1 MSSAPGADGPDW
13 NGRPA
18 AFADPD
24 ALARACAARIA
35 DDLRSA
41 LRDRGAATLLLA
53 GGSTPAPMFRRLAQ
67 ADLDW
72 SRVIIGQVDE
82 RFVSPDSP
90 LSNGRMI
97 RETLF
102 TGRAACARFVP
113 LWSDAA
119 DLAAAADAADAVMS
133 ALPHPWD
140 VVLLGMGDDG
150 HFASLFPGSPQLAE
164 GLSHA
169 TDRLCIAVPP
179 HAPAPKEPRLS
190 LTLRALLSARH
201 ILLMIRGEKK
211 RVVIEAAHAGNTALP
226 IHAVLAQTRTPVST
240 LWSPE
245 T

>member
-1 MSSAPGADGPDW
+1 MSSASGADGPDW

-53 GGSTPAPMFRRLAQ
+53 GGSTPAPMFRLLAQ

-97 RETLF
+97 AETLL
-102 TGRAACARFVP
+102 TGPAAAARFVP

-119 DLAAAADAADAVMS
+119 DLAAAADAADAVMA
-133 ALPHPWD
+133 ALPRPWD

-150 HFASLFPGSPQLAE
+150 HFASLFPGSPQLVA
-164 GLSHA
+164 GLSRD
-169 TDRLCIAVPP
+169 TDRLCLAVAP
-179 HAPAPKEPRLS
+179 HDPAPKEPRLS
-190 LTLRALLSARH
+190 LTLNALLDTRH